1 MWVRFFSMQARI
13 YRPTRTAMQSGE
25 AKTKDWTV
33 RFEPKAARRIDPLMG
48 WTSSSDTDQQVTMR
62 FPTREAAVAYCE
74 KHGIEYQVQEPRRRK
89 FKTKSYSDNFRYDA
103 VR

>member
-1 MWVRFFSMQARI
+1 
-13 YRPTRTAMQSGE
+13 MQSGQ
-25 AKTKDWTV
+25 ARTRDWVV
-33 RFEPKAARRIDPLMG
+33 RFEPRAARRIDPLMG

-74 KHGIEYQVQEPRRRK
+74 RRGIAYQVLEPRRRR
-89 FKTKSYSDNFRYDA
+89 FRTKSYADNFRHDA

>member
-1 MWVRFFSMQARI
+1 
-13 YRPTRTAMQSGE
+13 MQSGR
-25 AKTKDWTV
+25 ARTRDWVV

-74 KHGIEYQVQEPRRRK
+74 RRGISYQVLEPPPAQVQNEVLCGQLPLRRGEVGGSRVG
-89 FKTKSYSDNFRYDA
+89 A
-103 VR
+103 

>member
-1 MWVRFFSMQARI
+1 
-13 YRPTRTAMQSGE
+13 MQSGQARTRE
-25 AKTKDWTV
+25 WVV
-33 RFEPKAARRIDPLMG
+33 RFEPTAARRIDPLMG

-74 KHGIEYQVQEPRRRK
+74 RRGIACQVLEPRRRR
-89 FKTKSYSDNFRYDA
+89 FRTRSYADNFRHDA